1 MPIMAIDPVELLSD
15 LVAIPSVN
23 PMGRRVDGPPFG
35 EERLTE
41 FLERFCRSLGLIV
54 GRQSVGPGQDNL
66 IARLDGDR
74 RSPHGGPLVVF
85 DAHQDTVPVEGMT
98 IEPFRPAVRG
108 GRLYGRGACD
118 TKGGM
123 AAMLAA
129 VARLAELP
137 PQARPT
143 VVLAFTV
150 NEECGFSGIS
160 TLVRQW
166 QADPPPGPE
175 SIPARRPDAAVTAE
189 PTGLSVVVAHK
200 GAIRWRCHA
209 HGRAAHSSHPEWGDN
224 AIYKMARALGVL
236 ERYQRDVVGTLASHP
251 LCGPATMSVGTIQGG
266 VSVNTVPDQCTIE
279 IDRRCPPGESPAAA
293 QRHAIEYLAR
303 EAGLGADL
311 THESPSMQG
320 PPLSD
325 ADNGP
330 LAERLAAAVRE
341 MGGAGRT
348 IGVPYATDAAFYCQ
362 SGVPAVV
369 FGPGQIEQAH
379 TPDEWIELDQLHA
392 AAEIYYRFARSLL

>member
-1 MPIMAIDPVELLSD
+1 M
-15 LVAIPSVN
+15 
-23 PMGRRVDGPPFG
+23 
-35 EERLTE
+35 
-41 FLERFCRSLGLIV
+41 V
-54 GRQSVGPGQDNL
+54 GAQNDS
-66 IARLDGDR
+66 
-74 RSPHGGPLVVF
+74 
-85 DAHQDTVPVEGMT
+85 
-98 IEPFRPAVRG
+98 
-108 GRLYGRGACD
+108 
-118 TKGGM
+118 
-123 AAMLAA
+123 
-129 VARLAELP
+129 
-137 PQARPT
+137 
-143 VVLAFTV
+143 
-150 NEECGFSGIS
+150 
-160 TLVRQW
+160 
-166 QADPPPGPE
+166 
-175 SIPARRPDAAVTAE
+175 
-189 PTGLSVVVAHK
+189 
-200 GAIRWRCHA
+200 
-209 HGRAAHSSHPEWGDN
+209 
-224 AIYKMARALGVL
+224 
-236 ERYQRDVVGTLASHP
+236 GTLS
-251 LCGPATMSVGTIQGG
+251 M
-266 VSVNTVPDQCTIE
+266 
-279 IDRRCPPGESPAAA
+279 ESPAAA